1 MNKSKRNKKVLL
13 LTLALSAGLLLPL
26 DMNAQKGGM
35 FARGNKTESTDNFSM
50 MNRGS
55 TGGYDLHNQ
64 QFGSNTIGGYDLHNQ
79 TFGQEAPLGS
89 GLLILAAAGAGYAL
103 KKRKK
108 NNK

>member
-13 LTLALSAGLLLPL
+13 LSLTLSIGLLMPL
-26 DMNAQKGGM
+26 NMNAQNGGV
-35 FARGNKTESTDNFSM
+35 FGYGNKTESTDNYSM

-64 QFGSNTIGGYDLHNQ
+64 QFGSNTNGGYDLHNQ

-89 GLLILAAAGAGYAL
+89 GLLILAAAGVGYAL

>member
-35 FARGNKTESTDNFSM
+35 FARVNKTESTDNFSM

-55 TGGYDLHNQ
+55 T
-64 QFGSNTIGGYDLHNQ
+64 GGYDLHNQ